1 MNLAAELRALSQP
14 AFPLTEHLSRSA
26 EVRTF
31 DVTAW
36 LRPRQPINMLGTT
49 CAKLRRPI

>member
-1 MNLAAELRALSQP
+1 MNLANEIRALSQP
-14 AFPLTEHLSRSA
+14 AFNLELHLSRSA

-31 DVTAW
+31 DLLGHV
-36 LRPRQPINMLGTT
+36 RKRQTINVLATT

>member
-14 AFPLTEHLSRSA
+14 AFALTEHLARSA

-31 DVTAW
+31 DLLAHI
-36 LRPRQPINMLGTT
+36 RKRQPINVLATT
-49 CAKLRRPI
+49 CKKLLRAL